1 MRTVCAAHQTAPGR
15 TLTLLPG
22 IGFAPGDVRAVSRY
36 GWLHVHPSARLFN
49 GAASPVSALARGRV
63 LVALGRPGAG
73 TAVAR
78 RALGLG
84 RCFPCLPV
92 AAGCSL
98 LCRLLGYRLLSCGP
112 PGYRLLGY
120 RLLSRRLLSCG
131 PPGEGPVG

>member
-49 GAASPVSALARGRV
+49 GAALPVSALARGRV

-98 LCRLLGYRLLSCGP
+98 LCRLLGC
-112 PGYRLLGY
+112 RLLGY
-120 RLLSRRLLSCG
+120 RLLSRRLLSRRLLSGG
-131 PPGEGPVG
+131 PSGEGPVG